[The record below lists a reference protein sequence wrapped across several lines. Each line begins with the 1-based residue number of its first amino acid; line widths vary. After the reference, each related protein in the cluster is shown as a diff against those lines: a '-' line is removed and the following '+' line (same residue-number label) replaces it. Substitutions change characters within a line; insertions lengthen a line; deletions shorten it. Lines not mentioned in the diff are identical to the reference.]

1 MNQLL
6 SYYTVAKEILST
18 SEKLTENNLINSL
31 VNSDFSNITRFNREC
46 LSNLK
51 LHCQNNDSFNLGIIH
66 RDLESEYHKILTHI
80 PKDSLETYSYIVDEL
95 ILSIYNYNSAL
106 YTFLNSNASDLPNN
120 YLNLISK
127 TRYFVDSIDNFDK
140 HLKELVNYKSMLENT
155 WDGINENN
163 TLTIRLFRE
172 TITLSEITKY
182 NECIEKMYSIICRG
196 LDISSADS
204 ILLPVKVETGS
215 LYEKLKGKEDAISL
229 FISILALSYTIFH
242 DNFSDI
248 SNLNNQVEQANFIKS
263 KIEIVGL
270 AKEQGI
276 EISEE
281 SKKCLEDEI
290 TDLLNNSLTLAKNNT
305 KIQINN
311 TTLNLVPQEELL
323 NFLSESTR
331 PQIESSND

>member
-1 MNQLL
+1 LIFNDIVDNLKNLEKHTNQLL
-6 SYYTVAKEILST
+6 LYYTAAKEILSI
-18 SEKLTENNLINSL
+18 SEKLAENNFNNII
-31 VNSDFSNITRFNREC
+31 DFTRKC
-46 LSNLK
+46 LSDLK
-51 LHCQNNDSFNLGIIH
+51 SYSQRNDSFNLGIIH
-66 RDLESEYHKILTHI
+66 RDLESEYHKILSYI
-80 PKDSLETYSYIVDEL
+80 PSNVKDGLESYSYITDDL
-95 ILSIYNYNSAL
+95 ISSISYYNSAI
-106 YTFLNSNASDLPNN
+106 YSFLNSNNDGDLPGN

-127 TRYFVDSIDNFDK
+127 SRYFVDSIDNFDK
-140 HLKELVNYKSMLENT
+140 YLKELINYRVMLENT

-204 ILLPVKVETGS
+204 VLLPVKIETGS

-229 FISILALSYTIFH
+229 FISILTFSYTIFH

-248 SNLNNQVEQANFIKS
+248 SKLNSQVEQANFIKS
-263 KIEIVGL
+263 KIEIVEL

-276 EISEE
+276 EISED
-281 SKKCLEDEI
+281 SKKCLEEEI
-290 TDLLNNSLTLAKNNT
+290 TDLLNNSLTLTKNNT

-311 TTLNLVPQEELL
+311 T
-323 NFLSESTR
+323 
-331 PQIESSND
+331 ND